1 MAVSFHGW
9 GLNFSVELRRVH
21 GGELQKTQIMF
32 LSAPLLLYA
41 FRSVPGASEKLRI
54 FSYSGVLRA
63 HTDFPTSPTTK

>member
-1 MAVSFHGW
+1 MAVSFHGL

-41 FRSVPGASEKLRI
+41 FRSVPGMCLLPWR
-54 FSYSGVLRA
+54 L
-63 HTDFPTSPTTK
+63 